1 MVFVNP
7 VTYRELTMGK
17 LIPYQVL
24 VLRAL
29 YHFKTMCI
37 MLDGSF
43 ISLPLEVWS
52 SVSKAT
58 NL

>member
-1 MVFVNP
+1 
-7 VTYRELTMGK
+7 MGK
-17 LIPYQVL
+17 LIPCQVL

-29 YHFKTMCI
+29 YHFKTMRI

-52 SVSKAT
+52 NVSKVT